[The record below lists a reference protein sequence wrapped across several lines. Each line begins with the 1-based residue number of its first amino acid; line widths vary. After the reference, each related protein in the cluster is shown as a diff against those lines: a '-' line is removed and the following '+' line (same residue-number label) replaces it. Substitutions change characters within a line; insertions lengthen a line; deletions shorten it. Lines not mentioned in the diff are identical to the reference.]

1 MAADDSPLIGKVEIV
16 NAPSEPSLNVT
27 ASVTV
32 PGTVEVTQGT
42 VPWDVGQDPGSDPW
56 IVGGTVAAT
65 QSGSWTVAATQ
76 SGSWSVTVS
85 GTVAVTQSGSWT
97 VAATQSGSWTV
108 AITGSVTVTGTVA
121 ATQSGSWT
129 VAATQ
134 SGSWSVTVS
143 GTVAATQ
150 SGSWTVTADQGG
162 SWTVAITGTV
172 AVTQSGSWT
181 VAATQSGTWSVTVSG
196 TVAATQS
203 GSWTVAATQSG
214 SWTASVTQSTSPW
227 VTQDKSSSATGSAVP
242 ATAMAGGLEGGDG
255 HLHTAQGDTNGN
267 AYVLP
272 IAGTLN
278 ANLLL
283 VTGGLVA
290 FGLTQQ
296 FGALLAL
303 CSWGGLDGTEST
315 PLFMT
320 LYTPGSFI
328 SPITMDQKGRFTEG
342 LFNLS
347 CAGAGD
353 SVILQA
359 VNGPAMFS
367 IEYEIFGVTI
377 ADVEQLISPP
387 TGVSYSGDGGITIE
401 PVVRARQG
409 SKIAISGNVSDTTDP
424 TITLLESDDV
434 WYEEWVASGSA
445 DVTVATTIF
454 DITGSGSFAFVRP
467 AHAAWALELSS
478 GTWNITVAVI
488 E

>member
-162 SWTVAITGTV
+162 SWTVSISGTV

-283 VTGGLVA
+283 VTGGAAQQILPTPATGKSYRLHSVNMNGA
-290 FGLTQQ
+290 TTWQRLT
-296 FGALLAL
+296 
-303 CSWGGLDGTEST
+303 
-315 PLFMT
+315 
-320 LYTPGSFI
+320 
-328 SPITMDQKGRFTEG
+328 
-342 LFNLS
+342 
-347 CAGAGD
+347 
-353 SVILQA
+353 
-359 VNGPAMFS
+359 
-367 IEYEIFGVTI
+367 
-377 ADVEQLISPP
+377 
-387 TGVSYSGDGGITIE
+387 
-401 PVVRARQG
+401 
-409 SKIAISGNVSDTTDP
+409 GNVSGSVYSILTGSNGSMQMLEGMIATERINAQVGTSTDTPRVTIFYDLIDTP
-424 TITLLESDDV
+424 TI
-434 WYEEWVASGSA
+434 G
-445 DVTVATTIF
+445 
-454 DITGSGSFAFVRP
+454 P
-467 AHAAWALELSS
+467 
-478 GTWNITVAVI
+478 
-488 E
+488 